1 MAVMLDFLASTAYF
15 LQLSD
20 DKLERQ
26 NIINSDRWQAKD
38 FEFSSVWIKR
48 SKRLRQIL
56 LFAVQ
61 ILAIN
66 SKNKRAWNLIKFP
79 FINLIQI
86 ILLFTL

>member
-26 NIINSDRWQAKD
+26 NIINSDRWKAKD
-38 FEFSSVWIKR
+38 FEFSIVWIKK

-66 SKNKRAWNLIKFP
+66 
-79 FINLIQI
+79 
-86 ILLFTL
+86 